1 MNEIIEACIKLEEK
15 YKDVPFDKALPHL
28 QKGWWE
34 IAEKHGTTGDQVLKQ
49 YLDWRSQ
56 QEKK

>member
-1 MNEIIEACIKLEEK
+1 MNEIIKACIALEEK
-15 YKDVPFDKALPHL
+15 YGRIPFDEALPRL

-49 YLDWRSQ
+49 YMDWRSQ
-56 QEKK
+56 QKE